1 MSLAG
6 RSLELF
12 FIDGKPDGMLTA
24 EVFNWTGHVLR
35 IPRTLIKK
43 GLDRSETNQTGVYV
57 LLGQTEDGP
66 LAYVGEAEDMRTR
79 LRQHVSGKDWWDT
92 AVLITTTGDML
103 HKAHVK
109 YLESRLVEIARS
121 VGNTP
126 LENASTPPRS
136 SLSEAAV
143 ANMESFLDTLNMV
156 LPAIRVDMF
165 LEKARPAKWQDKEP
179 NKAESNPKFELNTP
193 KHGIAAKAIL
203 IDGEM
208 VVQAGSVARQKW
220 SGTTDE
226 KTHYFKLFEELIQ
239 SGVLKVVDAK
249 SVFQQN
255 YAFSSPS
262 AAASVINGR
271 SSNGRREW
279 KHTASKATF
288 AVWET
293 QQLTDESTDQ

>member
-1 MSLAG
+1 MSNAG

-43 GLDRSETNQTGVYV
+43 GLDRSETSQTGVYV
-57 LLGQTEDGP
+57 LIGQTEDGP
-66 LAYVGEAEDMRTR
+66 LAYVGEAEDMRAR
-79 LRQHVSGKDWWDT
+79 LRQHVSGKEWWDT
-92 AVLITTTGDML
+92 AILITTTGDML

-136 SLSEAAV
+136 SLNEAAM

-165 LEKARPAKWQDKEP
+165 LEKTPAKTLSTPVSTQ
-179 NKAESNPKFELNTP
+179 AEQVIDFVLNVP
-193 KHGIAAKAIL
+193 KHGITAQAKL
-203 IDGEM
+203 LDGE
-208 VVQAGSVARQKW
+208 VIVLAGSLARAKW
-220 SGTTDE
+220 NAIDAS
-226 KTHYFKLFEELIQ
+226 YFKLHAELLGN
-239 SGVLKVVDAK
+239 GVLDVLGDLA
-249 SVFQQN
+249 VFTKD

-262 AAASVINGR
+262 AASGVIFGRADNGR
-271 SSNGRREW
+271 KSW
-279 KHTASKATF
+279 KHSKSGKTF
-288 AVWET
+288 AEWET
-293 QQLTDESTDQ
+293 AQISEETPT

>member
-1 MSLAG
+1 
-6 RSLELF
+6 
-12 FIDGKPDGMLTA
+12 
-24 EVFNWTGHVLR
+24 
-35 IPRTLIKK
+35 
-43 GLDRSETNQTGVYV
+43 
-57 LLGQTEDGP
+57 
-66 LAYVGEAEDMRTR
+66 
-79 LRQHVSGKDWWDT
+79 
-92 AVLITTTGDML
+92 ML

-165 LEKARPAKWQDKEP
+165 LEKARPAKWQDTEP

-208 VVQAGSVARQKW
+208 VVQAGSLARQKW

-249 SVFQQN
+249 NVFQQN